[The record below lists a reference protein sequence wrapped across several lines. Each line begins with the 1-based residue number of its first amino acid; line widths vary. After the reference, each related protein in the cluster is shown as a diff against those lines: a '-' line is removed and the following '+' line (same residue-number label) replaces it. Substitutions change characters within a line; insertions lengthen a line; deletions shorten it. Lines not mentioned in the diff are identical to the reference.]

1 MKTDWLTTR
10 ETKIYGSTWHRCIY
24 SQVTNCQYFSIPE
37 FDIIELLS
45 TANPWLDFLPASQA
59 HTFASE
65 LNNDLEEYCST
76 SPSIA
81 QLSLKRLYG
90 FGLLPLVPEISISAL
105 LESVYQIANLPHLRG
120 LIMGTRGIGKGLDDG
135 TLDPVWAAIEK
146 AGLVV
151 FLHPHYGVDA
161 QAWGENNNGH
171 VLPLALGFP
180 FETTTVSLPLLLFKP
195 PV

>member
-1 MKTDWLTTR
+1 MTPLQL
-10 ETKIYGSTWHRCIY
+10 S
-24 SQVTNCQYFSIPE
+24 
-37 FDIIELLS
+37 S

-59 HTFASE
+59 HNLAWE

-81 QLSLKRLYG
+81 VAQTSFKRLYG
-90 FGLLPLVPEISISAL
+90 FGLLPLVPEISTLAL
-105 LESVYQIANLPHLRG
+105 LESVQQIAKLPHLRG
-120 LIMGTRGIGKGLDDG
+120 LIMGTRGIGKGLDDQA
-135 TLDPVWAAIEK
+135 LDPVWAAIEK

-161 QAWGENNNGH
+161 QAWGENDNGH

-180 FETTTVSLPLLLFKP
+180 FETTTVSFFITVLVQASMSKAAFKY
-195 PV
+195 